1 MSEPQWVSM
10 MQPMTFESQAHV
22 AKPGRHREFV
32 MGQENPVKDFAPF
45 LTAFLQASTAYTVPG
60 GYQYCFHG
68 LAP

>member
-1 MSEPQWVSM
+1 MGVHDATYDVRISG
-10 MQPMTFESQAHV
+10 HV

-32 MGQENPVKDFAPF
+32 MGQENPVKDVAPF